1 MSTFG
6 VILLFPGSLEVGKL
20 KLLCQR
26 LFKVP
31 AARQALFLK
40 AGGENPMPDNI
51 GEDDSKD
58 LMFFSVEVS
67 PCLLCACGLTHVR
80 FSSAACMKVMSCSFS
95 VEVCVYSVLVNL
107 SHTIQALLICIRF
120 TTLQECKKCITRLH
134 PWQCRAATMLRCLQL
149 LLQAATPS
157 RR

>member
-1 MSTFG
+1 M
-6 VILLFPGSLEVGKL
+6 LMYAGSMEIGKL

-58 LMFFSVEVS
+58 LTFFSVEVS
-67 PCLLCACGLTHVR
+67 SSPVCGDSKTPYKPMQYPC
-80 FSSAACMKVMSCSFS
+80 
-95 VEVCVYSVLVNL
+95 
-107 SHTIQALLICIRF
+107 
-120 TTLQECKKCITRLH
+120 
-134 PWQCRAATMLRCLQL
+134 
-149 LLQAATPS
+149 
-157 RR
+157 

>member
-1 MSTFG
+1 MISE
-6 VILLFPGSLEVGKL
+6 ISRHSRIWHSWLAGSLEVGKL

-58 LMFFSVEVS
+58 LMFFSVEVGS
-67 PCLLCACGLTHVR
+67 IVLWAEVHWLL
-80 FSSAACMKVMSCSFS
+80 S
-95 VEVCVYSVLVNL
+95 
-107 SHTIQALLICIRF
+107 
-120 TTLQECKKCITRLH
+120 
-134 PWQCRAATMLRCLQL
+134 
-149 LLQAATPS
+149 
-157 RR
+157 

>member
-1 MSTFG
+1 MYA
-6 VILLFPGSLEVGKL
+6 GSLEVCKL

-58 LMFFSVEVS
+58 LMFFSIEVDDAAS
-67 PCLLCACGLTHVR
+67 SAVRGAAILALCLLSKL
-80 FSSAACMKVMSCSFS
+80 
-95 VEVCVYSVLVNL
+95 VLV
-107 SHTIQALLICIRF
+107 
-120 TTLQECKKCITRLH
+120 
-134 PWQCRAATMLRCLQL
+134 
-149 LLQAATPS
+149 TP
-157 RR
+157 

>member
-1 MSTFG
+1 M
-6 VILLFPGSLEVGKL
+6 GKL

-58 LMFFSVEVS
+58 LTFFSVEVGHATLIS
-67 PCLLCACGLTHVR
+67 AAGAAFAAHCLWVVLWLLCMVHAWCMSLRAFKTVNHLL
-80 FSSAACMKVMSCSFS
+80 FAA
-95 VEVCVYSVLVNL
+95 
-107 SHTIQALLICIRF
+107 
-120 TTLQECKKCITRLH
+120 LQ
-134 PWQCRAATMLRCLQL
+134 
-149 LLQAATPS
+149 
-157 RR
+157 

>member
-1 MSTFG
+1 MAEFTMSN
-6 VILLFPGSLEVGKL
+6 VVLLFPGSLEVGKL

-58 LMFFSVEVS
+58 LMFLSVEVS
-67 PCLLCACGLTHVR
+67 SWPLCAHAL
-80 FSSAACMKVMSCSFS
+80 SQSNMSA
-95 VEVCVYSVLVNL
+95 YPQP
-107 SHTIQALLICIRF
+107 HT
-120 TTLQECKKCITRLH
+120 
-134 PWQCRAATMLRCLQL
+134 
-149 LLQAATPS
+149 
-157 RR
+157 

>member
-1 MSTFG
+1 MHA
-6 VILLFPGSLEVGKL
+6 GSLEVGKL

-58 LMFFSVEVS
+58 LMFFSIEVNYAALS
-67 PCLLCACGLTHVR
+67 AARGAAMLALCLLSQL
-80 FSSAACMKVMSCSFS
+80 
-95 VEVCVYSVLVNL
+95 VLVTPMMV
-107 SHTIQALLICIRF
+107 SISISQA
-120 TTLQECKKCITRLH
+120 
-134 PWQCRAATMLRCLQL
+134 
-149 LLQAATPS
+149 
-157 RR
+157 

>member
-1 MSTFG
+1 MQILYQHSVTY
-6 VILLFPGSLEVGKL
+6 VISNEQRHQQRQQLSSWVHAGSLEVGKL

-58 LMFFSVEVS
+58 LMFFSIEVDH
-67 PCLLCACGLTHVR
+67 AA
-80 FSSAACMKVMSCSFS
+80 SSAASAAV
-95 VEVCVYSVLVNL
+95 VLALCLL
-107 SHTIQALLICIRF
+107 SQRGDA
-120 TTLQECKKCITRLH
+120 
-134 PWQCRAATMLRCLQL
+134 
-149 LLQAATPS
+149 
-157 RR
+157 

>member
-1 MSTFG
+1 MYA
-6 VILLFPGSLEVGKL
+6 GSLEVGKL

-58 LMFFSVEVS
+58 LMFFSIEVDCAAS
-67 PCLLCACGLTHVR
+67 STVGGAAKFALCLVAVFEDTYDAQHQHKPSQV
-80 FSSAACMKVMSCSFS
+80 V
-95 VEVCVYSVLVNL
+95 
-107 SHTIQALLICIRF
+107 IR
-120 TTLQECKKCITRLH
+120 TKQ
-134 PWQCRAATMLRCLQL
+134 
-149 LLQAATPS
+149 S
-157 RR
+157 N

>member
-1 MSTFG
+1 MSS
-6 VILLFPGSLEVGKL
+6 VVLLFPGSLEVGKL

-31 AARQALFLK
+31 AARQALFLR

-67 PCLLCACGLTHVR
+67 SWPLCAHALRQTCQLI
-80 FSSAACMKVMSCSFS
+80 
-95 VEVCVYSVLVNL
+95 L
-107 SHTIQALLICIRF
+107 SRIH
-120 TTLQECKKCITRLH
+120 E
-134 PWQCRAATMLRCLQL
+134 
-149 LLQAATPS
+149 
-157 RR
+157 

>member
-1 MSTFG
+1 MVSMCTA
-6 VILLFPGSLEVGKL
+6 LPGSLEVGKL

-67 PCLLCACGLTHVR
+67 PCLLCDHA
-80 FSSAACMKVMSCSFS
+80 
-95 VEVCVYSVLVNL
+95 L
-107 SHTIQALLICIRF
+107 S
-120 TTLQECKKCITRLH
+120 
-134 PWQCRAATMLRCLQL
+134 
-149 LLQAATPS
+149 
-157 RR
+157 

>member
-1 MSTFG
+1 MQCAG
-6 VILLFPGSLEVGKL
+6 LILCLLQPIAGSLEVGKL

-51 GEDDSKD
+51 GQDDSKD

-67 PCLLCACGLTHVR
+67 SL
-80 FSSAACMKVMSCSFS
+80 
-95 VEVCVYSVLVNL
+95 SVLVTQSQMSGPNVAFMGQLHAQPNRL
-107 SHTIQALLICIRF
+107 SL
-120 TTLQECKKCITRLH
+120 
-134 PWQCRAATMLRCLQL
+134 
-149 LLQAATPS
+149 S
-157 RR
+157 